1 MKRPMTKKQRK
12 PGLLWTKDDVRA
24 LKALAREKAK
34 TTVIARQLKRTVR
47 AVQQRA
53 SLLGVKLVVECFL
66 DPRRIRQ

>member
-1 MKRPMTKKQRK
+1 MAKKTKRNPR
-12 PGLLWTKDDVRA
+12 LLWTKDDVRV

-53 SLLGVKLVVECFL
+53 SLLGVKLAGASQQKK
-66 DPRRIRQ
+66 RA